1 MNTKTI
7 FLFFFSLLSFNFSL
21 NSISAQS
28 QSDQSSLSIPWDE
41 FKKLINLDADE
52 IIISM
57 QTYQK
62 LVAQT
67 GVTTTPQYTL
77 KNGDVVMKRNDFKD
91 LINQMKP
98 PNPNTLNP
106 PFDYLITK
114 AIYSG
119 KMNSDNTDFTA
130 SFTVHVLK
138 KDAYVKIPILLQ
150 SIAISEIQVDNKPAL
165 VVDENGYHNIILSK
179 AGEYAV
185 TATFSVKSSLEKGP
199 NKIDLS
205 IKQTPITLLRLEIPK
220 KEIDFEIPEAQQMQT
235 SLVGNKMILSA
246 VISQRSAISIRW
258 RKKTAPAEKLPAKL
272 YSEIYHLVSIDDD
285 LFKIQSDI
293 NYNILHN
300 EVDFVKL
307 LVPEKMNILSISGDG
322 VGEWQELVEKDEHI
336 ILIPFSY
343 GKKGKIVVHVTSEM
357 SLNANG
363 LANSFSGFKTLNTVR
378 ENGFIGVALN
388 TSAEVLV
395 TENKGLEKIAIQKL
409 PSQIINKSSK
419 PLLVG
424 FKYLKHPFSMKFD
437 IKKYE
442 KIGVPLATI
451 NSASVVT
458 LFTEDGKIV
467 NRLVYNVR
475 NSSKQFL
482 EISLPSNSDV
492 WSVFVGNQPVE
503 SSLNSEG
510 KLLVP
515 LNRSNSVNN
524 QLDTFPVEV
533 IYNMSDDPFSIFGS
547 QNSNLPAVDLMVSQL
562 IWSVYL
568 PNDYSYKYF
577 SSTLEKEEIIRGI
590 NVFANAP
597 REYDESMMDN
607 ELGRLEGKEGIERL
621 KKVYKGK
628 DYKSSFRNNQ
638 LKEEQMRSQVAAEME
653 FSRRL
658 DDISKNAPSVSGSS
672 TGVLPIQIEVPTS
685 GQVYR
690 FAKSIIKS
698 EDELSFSV
706 IYAQLWFNKFI
717 QWVILLIIALLLFLN
732 RRKFT
737 KPLNIIKNKSAQT
750 FSFIKQNEDSIKKYF
765 NSYINSVVLFML
777 ILLFSSIS
785 YYITLILLALFI
797 TSIINLIVNYIKK
810 KKNESPVILTK
821 KEDMKE

>member
-1 MNTKTI
+1 M
-7 FLFFFSLLSFNFSL
+7 
-21 NSISAQS
+21 Q
-28 QSDQSSLSIPWDE
+28 
-41 FKKLINLDADE
+41 DE
-52 IIISM
+52 IVISIE
-57 QTYQK
+57 TYQK
-62 LVAQT
+62 LLAQT
-67 GVTTTPQYTL
+67 GITTSPQHTL
-77 KNGDVVMKRNDFKD
+77 KNGNVVMKRNEFAN

-98 PNPNTLNP
+98 PNQNTLNP

-119 KMNSDNTDFTA
+119 KMNNENTDFIA

-138 KDAYVKIPILLQ
+138 KDVYVKIPVLLQ
-150 SIAISEIQVDNKPAL
+150 SIAISEIKVDNKPAL
-165 VVDENGYHNIILSK
+165 VVDESGYHNIILSK
-179 AGEYAV
+179 PGEYIV
-185 TATFSVKSSLEKGP
+185 TASFSVKSSLDKGP
-199 NKIDLS
+199 NKIDLA
-205 IKQTPITLLRLEIPK
+205 IQQTPITLLRLEIPK
-220 KEIDFEIPEAQQMQT
+220 KEIEFEIPEAQQLQT
-235 SLVGNKMILSA
+235 SFIGNKMILSA

-258 RKKTAPAEKLPAKL
+258 RKKTAPAEKLPPKIYA
-272 YSEIYHLVSIDDD
+272 EIFHLASIDDD
-285 LFKIQSDI
+285 LLKIQSDI
-293 NYNILHN
+293 NYTILHN
-300 EVDFVKL
+300 EIDAVNIS
-307 LVPEKMNILSISGDG
+307 VPKNINVLSVIGEG
-322 VGEWQELVEKDEHI
+322 VGEWSEMNEKDNHI
-336 ILIPFSY
+336 IIIPFTYS
-343 GKKGKIVVHVTSEM
+343 KKGNLRVTVITEM
-357 SLNANG
+357 SLNEDGIAN
-363 LANSFSGFKTLNTVR
+363 FFEGFKTLNTLR

-395 TENKGLEKIAIQKL
+395 TENKGLENIAIQKL
-409 PSQIINKSSK
+409 PPQIINKSAK
-419 PLLVG
+419 PLIAG

-482 EISLPSNSDV
+482 EISLPANSDI

-533 IYNMSDDPFSIFGS
+533 IYNTSEDPFSIFGS
-547 QNSNLPAVDLMVSQL
+547 QNSSLPVVDLMVSQL

-590 NVFANAP
+590 NVFVSTP

-607 ELGRLEGKEGIERL
+607 ELGGRLEGKEDMDRL
-621 KKVYKGK
+621 KKIYKGK

-638 LKEEQMRSQVAAEME
+638 LKEEQMRSQVSAELE

-706 IYAQLWFNKFI
+706 IYVQMWFNKFI
-717 QWVILLIIALLLFLN
+717 QWIIILLIALLIFLN
-732 RRKFT
+732 RRKFMQ
-737 KPLNIIKNKSAQT
+737 PWNIIKNKAVKL
-750 FSFIKQNEDSIKKYF
+750 FNFIKQNENSIKKYF
-765 NSYINSVVLFML
+765 NSYINSVVLFIL

-785 YYITLILLALFI
+785 YFITLVLLALFI
-797 TSIINLIVNYIKK
+797 TSIINLIVNYRRQKNLEKK
-810 KKNESPVILTK
+810 KLKSLKNDEI
-821 KEDMKE
+821 